1 MSQSIEIDN
10 IIETTVTM
18 NTTLFVDYPLPTGGI
33 TIKVNSTSE
42 DCRVKLFGSTFVTTP
57 NEAFNDI
64 SIDTVSY
71 EDIYLNISNV
81 FNNDTATRLFLAIRG
96 GEENPCKVMISAEEG
111 DVSTGIFTMINLEIN
126 NHLI

>member
-1 MSQSIEIDN
+1 MYFTVSQSIEIDD

-42 DCRVKLFGSTFVTTP
+42 DCRIKLFGSTFVTTP

-71 EDIYLNISNV
+71 EDIYLNVSNV

-96 GEENPCKVMISAEEG
+96 GKENPCKVMISAEEG
-111 DVSTGIFTMINLEIN
+111 DVSTGIIDYYYND
-126 NHLI
+126 